1 SVSVS
6 SSQADGGDI
15 RVSTNGDVRLSG
27 SELTAS
33 AAGGGNAGTIRVSG
47 ASLELSEGLVSS
59 SSVGEGAAGSIELDL
74 AKRLELL
81 EGSIVSVSSSQAD
94 GGDIRVSTDGD
105 VYLSGS
111 ELTAS
116 AAGDGGSVRLLGSAN
131 VFMAEASVSAEAGQ
145 DGGNIEISAP
155 ETLVLQRSDLVA
167 NAIQG
172 NGGNISIVA
181 EMFLASRESVISAS
195 SEFGLEGSIEIE
207 TPETDVGS
215 GLVVLPESLVEAEV
229 NLSDRC
235 ALMLSGDVSSFFLN
249 GDGGVPVWSRVN
261 YAPSLFLG
269 NEEVEE

>member
-1 SVSVS
+1 
-6 SSQADGGDI
+6 
-15 RVSTNGDVRLSG
+15 
-27 SELTAS
+27 
-33 AAGGGNAGTIRVSG
+33 
-47 ASLELSEGLVSS
+47 
-59 SSVGEGAAGSIELDL
+59 VGEGAAGSIELDL
-74 AKRLELL
+74 AERLELL
-81 EGSIVSVSSSQAD
+81 EGSIVSVSSNQAD
-94 GGDIRVSTDGD
+94 GGDIRVRTDGQ

-145 DGGNIEISAP
+145 DGGNIEVSAP

-172 NGGNISIVA
+172 DGGNISIVA

-269 NEEVEE
+269 AEEEEE